1 MNLKIANVGKVKLA
15 SIAIN
20 GITVVAGDNGAGKST
35 LGRCL
40 TTYAN
45 AMRQMDSLVRNR
57 RISKFISAVV
67 SNLGLSEFAE
77 HYLTVYAYRNAESV
91 RILSPESW
99 SSPEK
104 VRQIV
109 TAAASIYQ
117 EEKLV
122 QKKLEEKPIDANGIV
137 RMLQDINNEPFSWYV
152 QQVLDDCFRS
162 SFKKQISPLA
172 DIDAKGY
179 VTIFESDESEDA
191 YKVGF
196 ESNKVISIPSEI
208 RYQFPPVIYFEPL
221 HALDFGVERA
231 ARPFWGFP
239 FGALE
244 RYGAGDL
251 DLDSIIA
258 NREFDV
264 KYENENEKKA
274 VFELV
279 EDLIEIIRGKMEE
292 VDKSLM
298 FKERFNDGNSAFVEL
313 GNLASGAK
321 TMSVVIHA
329 LRNGSLRRN
338 RMLVVDEPESN
349 LHPDWQVKF
358 AHSLVLLH
366 KRLGIKVLLNT
377 HSPYFLKAIEYYAE
391 KEKVDGVTN
400 CYLMKKEKD
409 GPLYNVEDCTG
420 NTNVIFN
427 TMYEPF
433 KEIM

>member
-1 MNLKIANVGKVKLA
+1 MNLKVANVAKVRLA
-15 SIAIN
+15 TIAIN

-57 RISKFISAVV
+57 RINKFTSAVV
-67 SNLGLSEFAE
+67 SLLGLSDFSE
-77 HYLTVYAYRNAESV
+77 HYLTAYAYRNSESLNV
-91 RILSPESW
+91 LAPESW
-99 SSPEK
+99 DSAEK

-109 TAAASIYQ
+109 MTAAGMYQ
-117 EEKLV
+117 EKGPLR
-122 QKKLEEKPIDANGIV
+122 KKLDEKPIDVNGIV
-137 RMLQDINNEPFSWYV
+137 NALNAVNNEPFSLYE
-152 QQVLDDCFRS
+152 QQILEDRFRD

-172 DIDAKGY
+172 DKDVKGY
-179 VTIFESDESEDA
+179 VTVFDSGESEDA

-196 ESNKVISIPSEI
+196 ENSKVVSIPREV
-208 RYQFPPVIYFEPL
+208 RYQLPPVMYIEPL
-221 HALDFGVERA
+221 HALDLGAERVS
-231 ARPFWGFP
+231 RYFWGLLP
-239 FGALE
+239 RALE
-244 RYGAGDL
+244 RYGAGDF

-258 NREFDV
+258 NRNFDV
-264 KYENENEKKA
+264 KYEDENEKNA

-279 EDLIEIIRGKMEE
+279 EDLIGIIRGGMEE
-292 VDKSLM
+292 VDENLM
-298 FKERFNDGNSAFVEL
+298 FKEKFSDDNSAFVEL
-313 GNLASGAK
+313 ENLASGAK

-358 AHSLVLLH
+358 AHVLVMLH
-366 KRLGIKVLLNT
+366 KRLSINVLLNT

-391 KEKVDGVTN
+391 KEAVDGSTN
-400 CYLMKKEKD
+400 FYLMKKEQD
-409 GPLYNVEDCTG
+409 GPLYNVEKCTG
-420 NTNVIFN
+420 NTNVIFQ
-427 TMYEPF
+427 TMYAPF

>member
-1 MNLKIANVGKVKLA
+1 MNLKIANVGKLRLA
-15 SIAIN
+15 TIVIN

-35 LGRCL
+35 MGRCL
-40 TTYAN
+40 MTYAN

-67 SNLGLSEFAE
+67 SNLGLSEFAK

-91 RILSPESW
+91 KILAPESW
-99 SSPEK
+99 GSPEK

-109 TAAASIYQ
+109 TAAAGMYQ
-117 EEKLV
+117 EEKPV
-122 QKKLEEKPIDANGIV
+122 RKKLDEKPIDANGIV
-137 RMLQDINNEPFSWYV
+137 RVLQDINNEPFSLYA

-172 DIDAKGY
+172 DKDAKGY
-179 VTIFESDESEDA
+179 VSIFESDESEDA

-196 ESNKVISIPSEI
+196 ERNKVISIPSEM
-208 RYQFPPVIYFEPL
+208 RYQLPPVIYFEPL
-221 HALDFGVERA
+221 HALDIVVERA
-231 ARPFWGFP
+231 VRLFGGFP
-239 FGALE
+239 LGALE

-264 KYENENEKKA
+264 KYEDESEKKA

-279 EDLIEIIRGKMEE
+279 EDLIGIIRGGMEE
-292 VDKSLM
+292 NDESLM
-298 FKERFNDGNSAFVEL
+298 FKEWFSDDNSAFVEL

-349 LHPDWQVKF
+349 LHPDWQVRF
-358 AHSLVLLH
+358 AHSLVMLH
-366 KRLGIKVLLNT
+366 KRLGVKVLLNT

-391 KEKVDGVTN
+391 KEKVDGVTSF
-400 CYLMKKEKD
+400 YLMKKEKD

-420 NTNVIFN
+420 DTNVIFQ